1 MLINPTP
8 LGHTVIGCAIEVH
21 KALGPGLMESPY
33 EHCLAHEFLFR
44 GILFDRQVPVP
55 LVYRETRI
63 DCAYRVDFIVESE
76 LLLEI
81 KSVEKLT
88 PVHNAQILTYLKL
101 LKLHQGMLMNFN
113 QKKLVDGLRN
123 FLL

>member
-8 LGHTVIGCAIEVH
+8 LGHTVVGCAIEVH
-21 KALGPGLMESPY
+21 KA
-33 EHCLAHEFLFR
+33 
-44 GILFDRQVPVP
+44 
-55 LVYRETRI
+55 
-63 DCAYRVDFIVESE
+63 VESE

-88 PVHNAQILTYLKL
+88 PVHDAQILTYLKL